1 MNDPEKP
8 RSDGRMAEEK
18 RALEELEARLLK
30 ARGDKP
36 DVVEESGSQARATA
50 MGIAW
55 RLAIEI
61 VVAPA
66 VCGTLGW
73 WLDRWLGT
81 KPWLFVVLVVL
92 GLAAGML
99 NAIRVAQRANR

>member
-1 MNDPEKP
+1 MTDPEEHPSLKDLDARIRQARGEQP
-8 RSDGRMAEEK
+8 SAEEP
-18 RALEELEARLLK
+18 
-30 ARGDKP
+30 G
-36 DVVEESGSQARATA
+36 GSARATA

-81 KPWLFVVLVVL
+81 KHWLLIVLVLL
-92 GLAAGML
+92 GLAAGMT
-99 NAIRVAQRANR
+99 NAIRVAQRASREAAED

>member
-1 MNDPEKP
+1 MNDPENSRPDDK
-8 RSDGRMAEEK
+8 MAGDK
-18 RALEELEARLLK
+18 RALGELEARLLK
-30 ARGDKP
+30 ARGNKP
-36 DVVEESGSQARATA
+36 ADVDETRGSDRATA

-66 VCGTLGW
+66 VSGTIGW

-92 GLAAGML
+92 GVAAGML

>member
-8 RSDGRMAEEK
+8 LSEDK
-18 RALEELEARLLK
+18 RALGELEARLLK
-30 ARGDKP
+30 ARGAEPIRD
-36 DVVEESGSQARATA
+36 ETRGSDRATA

-66 VCGTLGW
+66 VCGVVGW
-73 WLDRWLGT
+73 WLDSHLGT
-81 KPWLFVVLVVL
+81 KPWLLVVLVVL
-92 GLAAGML
+92 GLAAGLL

>member
-1 MNDPEKP
+1 MTDPEQHP
-8 RSDGRMAEEK
+8 S
-18 RALEELEARLLK
+18 LEELGARLRQ
-30 ARGDKP
+30 ARGDQPK
-36 DVVEESGSQARATA
+36 DGEERNGAQASARATA

-66 VCGTLGW
+66 VCGVLGW
-73 WLDRWLGT
+73 WLDRQLGT
-81 KPWLFVVLVVL
+81 KPWLLVVLLVL

-99 NAIRVAQRANR
+99 NAIRIAQRANRQAAED